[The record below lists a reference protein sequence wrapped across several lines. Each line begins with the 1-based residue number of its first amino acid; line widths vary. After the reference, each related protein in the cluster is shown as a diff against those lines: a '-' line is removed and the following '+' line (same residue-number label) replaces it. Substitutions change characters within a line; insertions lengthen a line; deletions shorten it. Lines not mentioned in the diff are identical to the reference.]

1 LSAEQSRK
9 RPVVIVVSAMS
20 GVTDLLIETTKH
32 AEAGN
37 RPGRDE
43 NIRQLEQRHVQSCRE
58 LLPEGKQKP
67 VLDGIHELI
76 GEFQRITDGMLM
88 LNDRPPRSI
97 DEAIAIG
104 ERLSTLLMAA
114 YLNTHATKA
123 VAVNAV
129 ELLVTDAVF
138 GNA

>member
-1 LSAEQSRK
+1 MKFGGTSVGSAERMRTAARLSAEQSRK

-76 GEFQRITDGMLM
+76 GEFQRI
-88 LNDRPPRSI
+88 
-97 DEAIAIG
+97 
-104 ERLSTLLMAA
+104 
-114 YLNTHATKA
+114 
-123 VAVNAV
+123 
-129 ELLVTDAVF
+129 
-138 GNA
+138 